1 MSFTLTMSGVIVG
14 RSELE
19 NRDASGRVA
28 SGVFRPGL
36 GYELVQPVFELY
48 EQAAGDGDVLVRYRR
63 SREALKLQLTDS
75 SGVPIDVREL
85 HIGRSG
91 GSLVLR
97 VETDDPSIWGN
108 SAPDRDGTMKFDSDP
123 N

>member
-1 MSFTLTMSGVIVG
+1 VIVG
-14 RSELE
+14 RSDLE
-19 NRDASGRVA
+19 NRDASGRVV